1 MMVDAMG
8 IAPRREIEKDTARG
22 GKNGADC
29 FVFSAVCIT
38 FVAKIYNM
46 YKKTILAM
54 ALLAMSVIST
64 QAQKQPDKIQR
75 TISMAFRIC
84 GGRGKPSPKKYG

>member
-1 MMVDAMG
+1 MMVGVMR
-8 IAPRREIEKDTARG
+8 IAPTREIEKDTACG
-22 GKNGADC
+22 VKNGADC

-54 ALLAMSVIST
+54 ALLAMSVISA
-64 QAQKQPDKIQR
+64 QAQKRPVDYVDPLSER
-75 TISMAFRIC
+75 PISVCVTLA
-84 GGRGKPSPKKYG
+84 PSGLTA